1 MNRIQHPNGVVTFA
15 FDNLADLPITAHVST
30 RHGGVSPAPWTSLN
44 FSVSRGDEA
53 ERVQANFA
61 RFCEAVGVEPAQ
73 PVRTH
78 QVHGTAV
85 AKVDWDDAGSRQTAT
100 DALITDAVGLPLFLD
115 FADCTPIL
123 LYDERQHALG
133 VCHAGW
139 RGTVNGAAAATLW
152 AMQAAYGTNPADVVA
167 GIGPSIGP
175 ASYEVGEEVYQM
187 VQAKLTGPDRFFTFP
202 NGPDANPYF
211 DLWQAN
217 AAQLIEEGVPAP
229 QIEIAGIDTAQ
240 STADFFSHRAEKGAC
255 GLFGMLAWL
264 EPQLLKKSHNLQGPS
279 ALFD

>member
-1 MNRIQHPNGVVTFA
+1 MQRIPHSNGVVTYA
-15 FDNLADLPITAHVST
+15 FDNLTSLPVAAHVST

-44 FSVSRGDEA
+44 FSVSRGDEPA
-53 ERVQANFA
+53 RVTANFA
-61 RFCEAVGVEPAQ
+61 RFSAALGVDPAR

-85 AKVDWDDAGSRQTAT
+85 AKVDADDAGSRQTAT
-100 DALITDAVGLPLFLD
+100 DALITDAIGLPLFLV

-123 LYDERQHALG
+123 LYDRKRHALG

-152 AMQAAYGTNPADVVA
+152 AMQAAYGTNPADVLA

-187 VQAKLTGPDRFFTFP
+187 AQAKLPGPDRLFTFP
-202 NGPDANPYF
+202 NGPDANPHF

-217 AAQLIEEGVPAP
+217 AAQLVREGVPAE

-240 STADFFSHRAEKGAC
+240 NTGDFFSHRAEKGAC

-264 EPQLLKKSHNLQGPS
+264 EPVISEQ
-279 ALFD
+279 

>member
-1 MNRIQHPNGVVTFA
+1 MHPIHHPNGVITYTF
-15 FDNLADLPITAHVST
+15 DSLTDLPIAAHVST

-44 FSVSRGDEA
+44 FSVARGDEPT
-53 ERVQANFA
+53 RVTANFA
-61 RFCEAVGVEPAQ
+61 RFCEAAGVEPGQ
-73 PVRTH
+73 PVRAA

-100 DALITDAVGLPLFLD
+100 DALITDAVGLPLFLV

-123 LYDERQHALG
+123 LYDRRQHALG

-152 AMQAAYGTNPADVVA
+152 AMQAAYGTDPVDVLA

-175 ASYEVGEEVYQM
+175 ASYEVGDEVYQM
-187 VQAKLTGPDRFFTFP
+187 VQAKLPGPDRFFTFP

-217 AAQLIEEGVPAP
+217 AAQLMEAGVPQT

-240 STADFFSHRAEKGAC
+240 NTGDFFSHRAERGAC
-255 GLFGMLAWL
+255 GLFGMLAC
-264 EPQLLKKSHNLQGPS
+264 LLTP
-279 ALFD
+279 DR

>member
-1 MNRIQHPNGVVTFA
+1 MQRITHSNGVVTYT
-15 FDNLADLPITAHVST
+15 FDALDHLPVAAHVST

-44 FSVSRGDEA
+44 FSVSRGDEPA
-53 ERVQANFA
+53 RVTANFA
-61 RFCEAVGVEPAQ
+61 RFCAALGIDPAR

-85 AKVDWDDAGSRQTAT
+85 AKVDADDAGSRQTAT
-100 DALITDAVGLPLFLD
+100 DALITDAVGMPLFLV

-123 LYDERQHALG
+123 LYDKRRHSLG

-152 AMQAAYGTNPADVVA
+152 AMQAAYGTDPVDVLA

-175 ASYEVGEEVYQM
+175 DSYEVGEEVCALAH
-187 VQAKLTGPDRFFTFP
+187 AKLPGPDRFFRFP
-202 NGPDANPYF
+202 NGPTANPFF
-211 DLWQAN
+211 DLWKAN
-217 AAQLIEEGVPAP
+217 AAQLIEAGVPP
-229 QIEIAGIDTAQ
+229 EQIEIAGIDTAKN
-240 STADFFSHRAEKGAC
+240 TGDFFSHRAEKGAC

-264 EPQLLKKSHNLQGPS
+264 EPME
-279 ALFD
+279 